1 MHAIDWILIVAPLLT
16 VLTLGIYTQRYAT
29 SVAGFMAG
37 GRLAGRYLLAV
48 SRGEMQAGAVVFAAY
63 FEVMAKAGFAIT
75 WWNWINV
82 PVWLLLGTTGFVIY
96 RYRETRAMT
105 LAQFFEIRYS
115 KRFRVFTG
123 GLGFLAGLANFGII
137 PAIGSRFLVGMFGL
151 PQEVTWFSVTLP
163 TYVPLMALFLSVT
176 VFVTLTGGMLTVM
189 LTDCVEGIISQVLYL
204 VIIVALLRMFSW
216 SEIRQ
221 VMENRPPG
229 QSFMNPFDSLSVK
242 DFNIWYVL
250 MGMVGGIYGTMAW
263 QYQSAS
269 NSAALTAHESRMAG
283 ILGRWRESGRGAV
296 VTLLGICAMTYLA
309 HPHFAAQAAHVHD
322 AVAGISDVH
331 ARQQMTAP
339 MALAQLLPPGVKGA
353 FCVILLMGIFGGDST
368 HLHSWGGIFVQD
380 VLVPLRRKP
389 FTPQQHVRALRLS
402 MAGVALFAFLFGCLM
417 RQTEYIFM
425 WWSVTV
431 AIFVSGAGAAIIG
444 GLYWK
449 KGTTAGAWASLLT
462 GSTLAVGGIVARQL
476 RGDFFPLNGTQ
487 ISFFAML
494 AAVTVYTVVS
504 WMTNRKDFDM
514 DRMLHRGAYASAVA
528 LPDALSRPARPKVGW
543 LARYVG
549 IDEDYTTG
557 DKWITGSLTVWSAMW
572 VAIFLVGTAWNLVVP
587 WPLAVWSAFW
597 HVAAIGLPIFLC
609 VVTSVWFTWG
619 GLRDMR
625 DLFRRLRAARTN
637 DLDDGTV
644 VHHHNLDEPD
654 TADPA
659 RPVVEESLRV

>member
-1 MHAIDWILIVAPLLT
+1 MHVIDWILIVVPLLT
-16 VLTLGIYTQRYAT
+16 VLVLGIYTQRYAT

-63 FEVMAKAGFAIT
+63 FEVLAKAGFAIT
-75 WWNWINV
+75 WWNWIGI

-96 RYRETRAMT
+96 RYRETRALT

-137 PAIGSRFLVGMFGL
+137 PAVGAQFLVGMFGL
-151 PQEVTWFSVTLP
+151 PQQVHVLSLTLP
-163 TYVPLMALFLSVT
+163 TYIPLMALFLSIT

-189 LTDCVEGIISQVLYL
+189 LTDCCEGIISQLLYL
-204 VIIVALLRMFSW
+204 VIIVALLRMFTW
-216 SEIRQ
+216 TEIRE

-229 QSFMNPFDSLSVK
+229 QSMLNPFDSLSVK

-283 ILGRWRESGRGAV
+283 ILGRWRESGRAAII
-296 VTLLGICAMTYLA
+296 TLLGVCAMTYLA
-309 HPHFAAQAAHVHD
+309 HPHFAAQAVQVHD
-322 AVAGISDVH
+322 AVDRITDAHV
-331 ARQQMTAP
+331 RQQMTVP
-339 MALAQLLPPGVKGA
+339 MALSQLLPPGVKGA

-380 VLVPLRRKP
+380 VLVPLRKKH
-389 FTPQQHVRALRLS
+389 FTPKQHILALRLS

-444 GLYWK
+444 GLYWNR
-449 KGTTAGAWASLLT
+449 GTTAGAWSSLLT
-462 GSTLAVGGIVARQL
+462 GSTLAVGGIVARQIY
-476 RGDFFPLNGTQ
+476 GETFPLNGTQ
-487 ISFFAML
+487 ISFATMFA
-494 AAVTVYTVVS
+494 ATSVYVVVS
-504 WMTNRKDFDM
+504 LLTNRAEFNL
-514 DRMLHRGAYASAVA
+514 DRMLHRGLYADAGPSLDAVPA
-528 LPDALSRPARPKVGW
+528 PDAKRPGW
-543 LARYVG
+543 LARYIG
-549 IDEDYTTG
+549 IDADYSLG

-572 VAIFLVGTAWNLVVP
+572 VSIFLVGTVWNLIAP
-587 WPLAVWSAFW
+587 WPLAAWSAFW

-609 VVTSVWFTWG
+609 AVTSVWFTWG

-625 DLFRRLRAARTN
+625 ELFRRLRGSRSNA
-637 DLDDGTV
+637 LDDGTV
-644 VHHHNLDEPD
+644 VNHHNADEP
-654 TADPA
+654 TVP
-659 RPVVEESLRV
+659 L